1 MPEPRETL
9 DCPIHGEA
17 YPAYICPHLADDPNQ
32 EWFCDYPSADN
43 PWPDAWC
50 AVCDIAFKD
59 QAARNEKPG
68 EIRNPSTICHH
79 CYEIGHGNSV
89 APIMALRETAWIPYL
104 SDAFS
109 ELEDKQERLKTEYK
123 IGHSDRW
130 DYDQRHG
137 TILFSNA
144 GTVVVRDAAQ
154 FIGSIST
161 TSDTWLWSWANNSLV
176 PGTFEDLY
184 AVREFGETQH
194 FANLTVPKWPA
205 DEADGWEM
213 SAVAVK
219 RLNAQG
225 AYRAPGKTG
234 FTFMTLKDVHTV
246 S

>member
-1 MPEPRETL
+1 MSKPNETL

-17 YPAYICPHLADDPNQ
+17 YTAFICPHLADDPNQ
-32 EWFCDYPSADN
+32 EWFCDYPSAEN
-43 PWPDAWC
+43 PWPDAKC
-50 AVCDIAFKD
+50 ASCHTGFTEQGASNEKAGGNLNAKKICHLCYEDGHGKSAAYLMELR
-59 QAARNEKPG
+59 QAAWEPF
-68 EIRNPSTICHH
+68 
-79 CYEIGHGNSV
+79 
-89 APIMALRETAWIPYL
+89 L

-109 ELEDKQERLKTEYK
+109 ELEDKQQRLETEYK

-144 GTVVVRDAAQ
+144 GTVVVRAAAQ

-161 TSDTWLWSWANNSLV
+161 TSDTWLWSWANTSLI
-176 PGTFEDLY
+176 PGTFEDLF
-184 AVREFGETQH
+184 AVRDFGEAH
-194 FANLTVPKWPA
+194 RFAKLTVPMWPA
-205 DEADGWEM
+205 DEVDGWEM

-219 RLNAQG
+219 LIKAKG

-234 FTFMTLKDVHTV
+234 FTFMSLKDVHTV